1 MHIGPG
7 LGVAIMM
14 NNYFHDMATGLMV
27 GSGFALHAIL
37 RIQASMNT
45 PEATLFFLKTNFH
58 MKKLFKFALW
68 WVVLGG
74 VPRTI
79 FYTSFEWA
87 NAADKFKEASEAYSV
102 LSDPQKRAAYDRY
115 GFDGLRGQAGTHLFA
130 QFFLCRRNCHW
141 PLPCLLMSCF
151 HFSIRSRTL
160 TSNP

>member
-1 MHIGPG
+1 MPTFDISPG

-14 NNYFHDMATGLMV
+14 NNYFHDMATGLLV
-27 GSGFALHAIL
+27 GSGFALHAIM

-45 PEATLFFLKTNFH
+45 PEATLFFLKTNSH

-87 NAADKFKEASEAYSV
+87 NAADKLQIPALAVKHVMMFTAVVWGIIAWRRM
-102 LSDPQKRAAYDRY
+102 QKKVAL
-115 GFDGLRGQAGTHLFA
+115 LRES
-130 QFFLCRRNCHW
+130 
-141 PLPCLLMSCF
+141 LPEEMK
-151 HFSIRSRTL
+151 RQVEG
-160 TSNP
+160 